1 MANRDAFV
9 SYVLDM
15 LHEFG
20 QVTAKAMFGG
30 HGIYRGGI
38 IFAIIVDVALY
49 IKADDKNRALFEEN
63 GLHQFSYIKK
73 GKECF
78 MSYYTVPEKAMD
90 DKDELYY
97 WTGKGYEAALRSQKT
112 T

>member
-1 MANRDAFV
+1 MAKRDAFV

-15 LHEFG
+15 LQEFG
-20 QVTAKAMFGG
+20 PVKAKAMFGG
-30 HGIYRGGI
+30 HGIYRGGT
-38 IFAIIVDVALY
+38 IFAIIVDGALY
-49 IKADDKNRALFEEN
+49 IKADDENRALFEEN
-63 GLHQFSYIKK
+63 GLLQFSYIKQ

-78 MSYYTVPEKAMD
+78 MSYYTAPEEAMD

-97 WTGKGYEAALRSQKT
+97 WVGKGYEVALRSQRT

>member
-78 MSYYTVPEKAMD
+78 SHWLLSYRCWPQACVINATVP
-90 DKDELYY
+90 YG
-97 WTGKGYEAALRSQKT
+97 WSQSR
-112 T
+112 

>member
-1 MANRDAFV
+1 MTSRDAFV

-15 LHEFG
+15 LLEFG
-20 QVTAKAMFGG
+20 QVEAKAMFGG

-38 IFAIIVDVALY
+38 IFAIIVDGALY
-49 IKADDKNRALFEEN
+49 IKADNENRPLFEER
-63 GLHQFSYIKK
+63 GLHQFSYMKK

-78 MSYYTVPEKAMD
+78 MSYYTAPEEALD
-90 DKDELYY
+90 DKEELYY
-97 WTGKGYEAALRSQKT
+97 WAAQGYEAALRAKQT

>member
-15 LHEFG
+15 LQEFG
-20 QVTAKAMFGG
+20 QIEAKAMFGG
-30 HGIYRGGI
+30 HGIYRDGI
-38 IFAIIVDVALY
+38 IFAIIVDGALY
-49 IKADDKNRALFEEN
+49 IKADDKNRALFEKN

-78 MSYYTVPEKAMD
+78 MSYYSAPEEAMD

-97 WTGKGYEAALRSQKT
+97 WTGQGYEAALRTHKT

>member
-9 SYVLDM
+9 SFVLDM
-15 LHEFG
+15 LHGFG
-20 QVTAKAMFGG
+20 SVKAKTMFGG
-30 HGIYRGGI
+30 HGIYRDEI
-38 IFAIIVDVALY
+38 IFAIIVDGVLY

-78 MSYYTVPEKAMD
+78 MSYYTVPEEAMD

-97 WTGKGYEAALRSQKT
+97 WAGKGYEAGIRSQKT
-112 T
+112 